1 MIRNQYET
9 LGVEEF
15 YKQNGGKYRN
25 PHELII
31 SKLVKKAISD
41 NLIGESVLDL
51 CCGSGEITTLMGSR
65 NTVGLDPYTS
75 EAYEKRTGKS
85 CVNLNFIQIAN
96 GDLQKELSNMN
107 IDEFDTVICSFAL
120 HLCPPSLLH
129 SVLWQ
134 LKDVSSSLI
143 VISPNKKPN
152 CDNVSGW
159 KKNAFFEIDRVKLTA
174 YQTNPQT
181 F

>member
-15 YKQNGGKYRN
+15 YKQNGEKYRN
-25 PHELII
+25 PHELVI
-31 SKLVKKAISD
+31 SKVVEKAISD

-65 NTVGLDPYTS
+65 KTVGLDPYTS
-75 EAYEKRTGKS
+75 EAYKKRTGKS
-85 CVNLNFIQIAN
+85 CVNLNFVQISN
-96 GDLQKELSNMN
+96 GDLKEEMKKLN
-107 IDEFDTVICSFAL
+107 IGKFDTIICSFAL
-120 HLCPPSLLH
+120 HLCPPSLLYR
-129 SVLWQ
+129 VLWQ
-134 LKDVSSSLI
+134 LRDASSSLI

-152 CDNVSGW
+152 CDNISGW
-159 KKNAFFEIDRVKLTA
+159 NRTNSFEIDRVKLIA

-181 F
+181 